1 MTFSATWKS
10 KIGMVDGLPAT
21 EMQKYEFL
29 TKIEAEISSK
39 MSSKKAEIATF
50 GCPLPL
56 LRLNI
61 I

>member
-1 MTFSATWKS
+1 
-10 KIGMVDGLPAT
+10 MVDGLPAT